1 MSFLDQFFSSAAL
14 SPHGYCLLWRPELI
28 WLHMASDTVTGI
40 AYYTIPLALAYFVWK
55 RQDII
60 FGFGWMFWMFAA
72 FILACGTTHWFDVWT
87 LWHADYGTQGLIK
100 AVTAALSL
108 GTAVLIWPLLPRAIA
123 LPSAA
128 DLRRVNQEL
137 SVQVRERNQAVEALQ
152 REMIE
157 RQRAEDALH
166 QSQKLEALGQLTG
179 GVAHDFNN
187 LLLILSSNLYLL
199 REQVGGELEP
209 QLASM
214 ERAIARGESL
224 TRHLLSFGRRQA
236 LQPRPT
242 ELRSQMSKVA
252 ELLRRSL
259 REDIEIKLD
268 VPPGTWPIEID
279 PSEFELAIINLAL
292 NARDAMPE
300 GGTLSIS
307 AHNETPGHDGKTAE
321 ALAGDFVA
329 ITVSDSGRGIPPD
342 ILGRIFEPF
351 FTTKDVGK
359 GTGLGLSQVYGF
371 AKQSGGDA
379 LVASAE
385 GRGTRVTLLL
395 PRAMRVPAVTSDSTG
410 GEPSAAGATKA
421 TVLLTEDNADVAE
434 VSAAL
439 LRGFGY
445 SVRVATSAQQALDTL
460 EAGEAVDL
468 VFSDVVMPG
477 GMNGLDLARLLRARY
492 PGLPVL
498 LTTGYG
504 TQQQVTQSGFPLLL
518 KPYRPKALA
527 SAIDNLL
534 HAGRHAPAL

>member
-1 MSFLDQFFSSAAL
+1 MSFFENFFSAAAL
-14 SPHGYCLLWRPELI
+14 SPHGFCLLWRPELV
-28 WLHMASDTVTGI
+28 WLHVASDTVIGI
-40 AYYTIPLALAYFVWK
+40 SYYTIPVALFYFVWK
-55 RQDII
+55 RQDVM
-60 FGFGWMFWMFAA
+60 FGWVFWMFAA

-87 LWHADYGTQGLIK
+87 LWHADYATQGLIK
-100 AVTAALSL
+100 AATAALSI
-108 GTAVLIWPLLPRAIA
+108 GTAIFIWPLLPQAIA

-137 SVQVRERNQAVEALQ
+137 QVQVGERNHAVEALQ

-157 RQRAEDALH
+157 RQHAEDALR

-187 LLLILSSNLYLL
+187 LLLILSTNLYLL
-199 REQVGGELEP
+199 REQLNGSEIEP

-214 ERAIARGESL
+214 ERAVTRGESL
-224 TRHLLSFGRRQA
+224 TRHLLTFGRRQA
-236 LQPRPT
+236 LQPRPID
-242 ELRSQMSKVA
+242 LRGQMAKVA

-259 REDIEIKLD
+259 REDIEIRLE
-268 VPPGTWPIEID
+268 VPAATWPIEID
-279 PSEFELAIINLAL
+279 PGEFELAIINLAL

-300 GGTLSIS
+300 GGVLSIAARNETLS
-307 AHNETPGHDGKTAE
+307 APADAVE
-321 ALAGDFVA
+321 ALDGDFVA
-329 ITVSDSGRGIPPD
+329 ISLRDTGRGIPAA
-342 ILGRIFEPF
+342 ILARVFEPF
-351 FTTKDVGK
+351 FTTKEVGK

-379 LVASAE
+379 VLSSEE
-385 GRGTRVTLLL
+385 GRGTTMTLYL
-395 PRAMRVPAVTSDSTG
+395 PRARRAPAVTS
-410 GEPSAAGATKA
+410 EAGPRDVARADGSIKA
-421 TVLLTEDNADVAE
+421 KVLLTEDNADVAE

-439 LRGFGY
+439 LRGLGY
-445 SVRVATSAQQALDTL
+445 SVSVATSAQQALDAL
-460 EAGEAVDL
+460 ANGDAVDL

-477 GMNGLDLARLLRARY
+477 GMNGLDLARTLRERY

-527 SAIDNLL
+527 TALDNLL
-534 HAGRHAPAL
+534 HAGRHRA